1 MFIKNWKKEIFT
13 IPNFLSLFRFCLI
26 PVYLYVYLHATSAKA
41 YIIAGTILAVS
52 CLTDMID
59 GKIARHFHMISTV
72 GKVLDPLADKAT
84 QFAMTL
90 CLSLNH
96 PVLQPVLLLFIVKEL
111 FQLIAGILALRK
123 GQMLP
128 GALFAGKLCTTVL
141 FVSMILMVLFPELPS
156 AIINGMAILDA
167 GFLAISFVS
176 YVLAYYGKNKK
187 VENIPS
193 E

>member
-26 PVYLYVYLHATSAKA
+26 PVYLIIYLNAATPREH
-41 YIIAGTILAVS
+41 ILAGTILAIS

-59 GKIARHFHMISTV
+59 GKIARHFHMVSTV

-90 CLSLNH
+90 CLSRNH
-96 PVLQPVLLLFIVKEL
+96 PVLMPVLMLFIIKEA
-111 FQLIAGILALRK
+111 FQLVAGILALRQGK
-123 GQMLP
+123 MLP
-128 GALFAGKLCTTVL
+128 GALFAGKICTTVL
-141 FVSMILMVLFPELPS
+141 FISMIFMVLFPQLPS
-156 AIINGMAILDA
+156 GIVDGIAALDA
-167 GFLAISFVS
+167 GFLALSFVS

-187 VENIPS
+187 VENLPT